1 MFSYCLLEGHGVK
14 TDHRDGQRRQSTSS
28 SSGSLK
34 AQSVSSIHSSS
45 QGSLQAASHNA
56 PSEAKRPVNTGP
68 VPRPPVAP
76 VAPTKIKAPVAPA
89 PVAPAPPP
97 PTAPPPPS
105 FPVAPP
111 PSSPPTESNMPPPP
125 LFVPEPDYDG
135 ELDALLQSLDIY
147 LGDPSPN
154 TSLDRISVTSLGSIS
169 RNSRRSSST
178 SRLFSRIS
186 NSRSSVDEKEI
197 ARKPPPAPPPPP
209 ILSSLPLIVVSNEVQ
224 ETEERS
230 DMTASSTEV
239 LGFKEAV
246 NPSGQHPPSN
256 SSIPPP
262 PPPPPVPEF
271 LSGSNSSP
279 VQKSVQSFPPPL
291 NNFNDSSES
300 IIPEIPTEIPLIDL
314 NLPEPNFDNDG
325 KF

>member
-1 MFSYCLLEGHGVK
+1 MK
-14 TDHRDGQRRQSTSS
+14 TDRRDDQRRQSTSS

-34 AQSVSSIHSSS
+34 AQSVSSIQSSS
-45 QGSLQAASHNA
+45 QGSLQSASHNA

-68 VPRPPVAP
+68 IPRPPVAP

-125 LFVPEPDYDG
+125 MFVPEPDYDG

-147 LGDPSPN
+147 LGASSPN
-154 TSLDRISVTSLGSIS
+154 TSLDRISIASCGSRS

-186 NSRSSVDEKEI
+186 NSRGSVDEKEI

-209 ILSSLPLIVVSNEVQ
+209 ILPSLPVVIVSDDVR
-224 ETEERS
+224 ETDEKS
-230 DMTASSTEV
+230 DAATSSTEV
-239 LGFKEAV
+239 LDFKEAV
-246 NPSGQHPPSN
+246 NPSDQHPPSN

-271 LSGSNSSP
+271 LSDLTSSP
-279 VQKSVQSFPPPL
+279 IQQRVQSFPPPL
-291 NNFNDSSES
+291 NYFDDSSES
-300 IIPEIPTEIPLIDL
+300 ITPEIPTEVPLIDLNLL

>member
-1 MFSYCLLEGHGVK
+1 MK
-14 TDHRDGQRRQSTSS
+14 TNRRDDQGRQSTSS

-56 PSEAKRPVNTGP
+56 LSEAKRPMNTGP
-68 VPRPPVAP
+68 IPRPPVAP
-76 VAPTKIKAPVAPA
+76 VAPTKIKAPVALA

-97 PTAPPPPS
+97 PTAPPPSS

-111 PSSPPTESNMPPPP
+111 PTSPPTESNMPPPP
-125 LFVPEPDYDG
+125 MFVPEPDYDG
-135 ELDALLQSLDIY
+135 ELDALLQSLDIC

-154 TSLDRISVTSLGSIS
+154 TSQDRISVASLGSRS
-169 RNSRRSSST
+169 RSSRCSSLT

-186 NSRSSVDEKEI
+186 NSRDSVDEMEKVG
-197 ARKPPPAPPPPP
+197 KPPLAPPPPP
-209 ILSSLPLIVVSNEVQ
+209 ILSSLPVVIVSDNVQ
-224 ETEERS
+224 ETDEKS
-230 DMTASSTEV
+230 DATTSSTEV
-239 LGFKEAV
+239 LDFKEAL
-246 NPSGQHPPSN
+246 NPSDQHPPSN
-256 SSIPPP
+256 ISIPPP
-262 PPPPPVPEF
+262 PPPPPLPEF
-271 LSGSNSSP
+271 LSGSTSSP

-291 NNFNDSSES
+291 NNFDDSCES
-300 IIPEIPTEIPLIDL
+300 IIPEIPPGLPPIDL

>member
-1 MFSYCLLEGHGVK
+1 
-14 TDHRDGQRRQSTSS
+14 
-28 SSGSLK
+28 
-34 AQSVSSIHSSS
+34 
-45 QGSLQAASHNA
+45 
-56 PSEAKRPVNTGP
+56 
-68 VPRPPVAP
+68 
-76 VAPTKIKAPVAPA
+76 
-89 PVAPAPPP
+89 
-97 PTAPPPPS
+97 
-105 FPVAPP
+105 
-111 PSSPPTESNMPPPP
+111 MPPPP

-246 NPSGQHPPSN
+246 NPSDQHPPSN
-256 SSIPPP
+256 SSIPPPPP

>member
-76 VAPTKIKAPVAPA
+76 VAPTKIKA

-246 NPSGQHPPSN
+246 NPSDQHPPSN